1 MRAMATPRTT
11 SNRALAALIG
21 SFLSLAATGLV
32 IDSAAQA
39 SSSGVG
45 CSGSY
50 GWPVKPFDRQHP
62 VRGNFGDPRTVFDGR
77 RSQSTVDSGDGLFQF
92 HHGVDISA
100 PDGSPVY
107 AVADG
112 TITRT
117 HGDRVT
123 VECGN
128 GRAIQY
134 WHVTVTAVRVGQH
147 AVAGKTVLGHILPK
161 REHVHL
167 TQLENGSPVN
177 PLANARLEPYR
188 DRTRPSVLAVS
199 FRRSDLGA
207 VIRPDRISGRVQA
220 YVQAADMPAL
230 PVPGR
235 WHGFPV
241 TPALVTWR
249 IETARGR
256 VVLADRVAW
265 DARRTIPTTDAF
277 WLTYARGSHQNWP
290 VFSDGKARGMTG
302 RYVFRLSSGALD
314 TDDLAPGTYVL
325 VVRVADT
332 AGNRDA
338 MRLGFRVG
346 GDLSGS

>member
-1 MRAMATPRTT
+1 MASFLTF
-11 SNRALAALIG
+11 AAAALV
-21 SFLSLAATGLV
+21 L
-32 IDSAAQA
+32 DSAAQA
-39 SSSGVG
+39 NSSGTG
-45 CSGSY
+45 CSGGY

-77 RSQSTVDSGDGLFQF
+77 RSQRTIDSGDGMFQF

-123 VECGN
+123 VECSN

-134 WHVTVTAVRVGQH
+134 WHITVPATVRVGQH
-147 AVAGKTVLGHILPK
+147 AVAGKTVLGRILPK

-167 TQLENGSPVN
+167 TQLSGGTPVN
-177 PLANARLEPYR
+177 PLAHGRLTPYR
-188 DRTRPSVLAVS
+188 DGTRPSVLAVT
-199 FRRSDLGA
+199 FRRTDRGHEL
-207 VIRPDRISGRVQA
+207 RPTHLSGRTYA
-220 YVQAADMPAL
+220 YVEAADMPAL

-241 TPALVTWR
+241 TPSLVKWR
-249 IETARGR
+249 IETGRGR
-256 VVLADRVAW
+256 VVVPTRVAW
-265 DARRTIPTTDAF
+265 DVRQTIPTTDAF
-277 WLTYARGSHQNWP
+277 WLLYARGSHQNWP

-302 RYVFRLSSGALD
+302 RYVFRLATQPLD
-314 TDDLAPGTYVL
+314 FDRLASGTYRL
-325 VVRVADT
+325 VVSASDT
-332 AGNRDA
+332 AGNRSTR
-338 MRLGFRVG
+338 RLTLAVG
-346 GDLSGS
+346 ES

>member
-1 MRAMATPRTT
+1 MATPRTT

-39 SSSGVG
+39 SSTGVG

-117 HGDRVT
+117 RGDRVT
-123 VECGN
+123 VECRN

-134 WHVTVTAVRVGQH
+134 WHITVAGIRVGQH
-147 AVAGKTVLGHILPK
+147 AVAGRTLLGYILPK

-167 TQLENGSPVN
+167 TQLQSDQPVN
-177 PLANARLEPYR
+177 PLAPGGLTPYR
-188 DRTRPSVLAVS
+188 DTTRPTVLDIS
-199 FRRSDLGA
+199 FRRSDLSA
-207 VIRPDRISGRVQA
+207 ALLPRALSGRVELFA
-220 YVQAADMPAL
+220 ETIDIAAL

-235 WHGFPV
+235 W
-241 TPALVTWR
+241 
-249 IETARGR
+249 
-256 VVLADRVAW
+256 
-265 DARRTIPTTDAF
+265 
-277 WLTYARGSHQNWP
+277 N
-290 VFSDGKARGMTG
+290 
-302 RYVFRLSSGALD
+302 LSLIHI
-314 TDDLAPGTYVL
+314 
-325 VVRVADT
+325 
-332 AGNRDA
+332 
-338 MRLGFRVG
+338 
-346 GDLSGS
+346 